1 MSILQGKIDRL
12 ERLLAENNEIIT
24 NIRDSVINLKESV
37 KDGVPGGGN
46 MSQGPYPE
54 LLASPPL
61 VLPIDSQD
69 CQFAAREFSEPAD
82 GVQVR
87 LLEKIRNS
95 SGICRCNAVVGLNI
109 DLSCKASSSERLK
122 WTKLQWT
129 AL

>member
-1 MSILQGKIDRL
+1 MSILQDKIDRL
-12 ERLLAENNEIIT
+12 ERLLSENNEIIA

-37 KDGVPGGGN
+37 KDGRGGLDGRN
-46 MSQGPYPE
+46 MSQGPYLE

-69 CQFAAREFSEPAD
+69 CQFAAREFSKPAD

-95 SGICRCNAVVGLNI
+95 SGICRCNVVVGLNY
-109 DLSCKASSSERLK
+109 D
-122 WTKLQWT
+122 
-129 AL
+129 